1 MLSTLSILTTNA
13 AMADNPVAFR
23 IGEAQ
28 FFNGDNVTIESVT
41 SSGDGFEAGA
51 TITVTGTYTL
61 NSTDE
66 ARLCFYTTRNPKPN
80 DPAEISTELD
90 SQRMKVK
97 RGTNAFKLSKVAAG
111 DGGPH
116 ITFYGPESAFGGVYF
131 GDESNV
137 WMKKGWSYDAPK
149 SVPARPAIGGS
160 PGTTGIQ

>member
-1 MLSTLSILTTNA
+1 MNIRTFAMLSTLSVLAVDTAT
-13 AMADNPVAFR
+13 ADKPVAFR
-23 IGEAQ
+23 VGEAQ

-41 SSGDGFEAGA
+41 STGDGFKAGA

-66 ARLCFYTTRNPKPN
+66 ARLCFYTTRDPKPS
-80 DPAEISTELD
+80 DPAAISTELA
-90 SQRMKVK
+90 SQRLKVK
-97 RGTNAFKLSKVAAG
+97 RGTNAFKLSKVATG

-149 SVPARPAIGGS
+149 SVPAIPNAG
-160 PGTTGIQ
+160 